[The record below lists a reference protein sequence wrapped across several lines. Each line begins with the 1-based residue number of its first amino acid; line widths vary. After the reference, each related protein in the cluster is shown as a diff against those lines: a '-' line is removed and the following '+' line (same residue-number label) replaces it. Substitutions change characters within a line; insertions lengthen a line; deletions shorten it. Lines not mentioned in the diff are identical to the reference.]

1 MQISLLSFLHRLTK
15 LPNRIY
21 SGDFYK
27 INIILSLLF
36 SIPYV
41 YKISKTHF
49 YWRFCHPTFSFIVGM
64 LFCPHYLL
72 FWMGR
77 GIYFLSY
84 RFGLSVFLSW
94 YVQRYGFGF
103 LLAIFGGLVY
113 PIFFRKGNPC
123 GFFIPSE
130 GQSLC
135 SIHKIFLFWQNDIET
150 IDFSIKMKV
159 RKSGFQNFFRYKGL
173 DKIGKF

>member
-72 FWMGR
+72 FFEWVGVFISFPIDL
-77 GIYFLSY
+77 GFL
-84 RFGLSVFLSW
+84 FFLSW
-94 YVQRYGFGF
+94 YMQKYGFGF
-103 LLAIFGGLVY
+103 LLAIFGGLIH

-123 GFFIPSE
+123 GFFLPSE
-130 GQSLC
+130 GQSLR
-135 SIHKIFLFWQNDIET
+135 SIHKISLF
-150 IDFSIKMKV
+150 
-159 RKSGFQNFFRYKGL
+159 
-173 DKIGKF
+173 